1 MEPLKT
7 RKEPNFRLV
16 TYVCMTP
23 RKWCSEEILEI
34 RRNAFENLYMTTHCP
49 HRPRLFQI
57 SPMNS
62 NIKTPVIP
70 KPTLTELGKKLAGY

>member
-23 RKWCSEEILEI
+23 RKWCNEETLEI
-34 RRNAFENLYMTTHCP
+34 RRNAFEKLSMTTHCP
-49 HRPRLFQI
+49 HRPRLFKI
-57 SPMNS
+57 SPENS
-62 NIKTPVIP
+62 TINTPIIP